1 MLINLSPVRCD
12 EQLTISV
19 SGDTLLLNGATFD
32 FTPLPDG
39 ATLPREAIDCLW
51 IAGDVRRIDGVLH
64 APLLLP
70 ITEDASD
77 AARFPKPITVTQDG
91 PVELPQ

>member
-19 SGDTLLLNGATFD
+19 SGDTLLLNGAAFD
-32 FTPLPDG
+32 FTPLQDG

-51 IAGDVRRIDGVLH
+51 IAGDVQRIDGVLQV
-64 APLLLP
+64 PLLLP
-70 ITEDASD
+70 IAADASD
-77 AARFPKPITVTQDG
+77 AARFPAPIVVTQDG
-91 PVELPQ
+91 SVELPQ